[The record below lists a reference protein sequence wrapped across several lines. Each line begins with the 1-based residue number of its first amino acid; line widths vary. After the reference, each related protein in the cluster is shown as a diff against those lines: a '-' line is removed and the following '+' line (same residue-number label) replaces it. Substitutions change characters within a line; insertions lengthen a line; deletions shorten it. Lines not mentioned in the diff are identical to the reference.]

1 VKSSLPARIALVVA
15 LVFVGAA
22 AMAEDRPIPALTGRV
37 VDETGTLT
45 ADQKSALEGKL
56 QSFEQRKGTQMVVL
70 LTGTTFP
77 EPIESYSIR
86 VAEAWKIGRKGV
98 SDGIIIVVAKSDRT
112 MRLEVGY
119 GLEGVIPDAVA
130 RRLIDEV
137 FIPGFRQGDF
147 YAGLDAGID
156 RLIKVIDGEPLPEVK
171 VPERGRGDLRSFES
185 YFVVFLVGTLVF
197 GGLLRHL
204 FGRLPAALIVGGGIG
219 FLAWAIV
226 APLLIAV
233 FVGVIAF
240 VVTLSAGGVPG
251 GLGRGRY
258 GGGGFGGGGFGG
270 GGFGGGGGFSGGGGG
285 FGGGGA
291 SGRW

>member
-1 VKSSLPARIALVVA
+1 VKKSFLSQIALLAA
-15 LVFVGAA
+15 LLLVGAA
-22 AMAEDRPIPALTGRV
+22 VMAEDRPIPALTGRV

-45 ADQKSALEGKL
+45 ADQKGALEGKL
-56 QSFEQRKGTQMVVL
+56 QNFEQRKGSQIVVL

-98 SDGIIIVVAKSDRT
+98 SDGIVIVVAKSDRT

-137 FIPGFRQGDF
+137 FIPGFREGNF

-171 VPERGRGDLRSFES
+171 VSDRGKGDLRSLES
-185 YFVVFLVGTLVF
+185 YFVLFLVITLVF

-219 FLAWAIV
+219 LLAWAIV

-240 VVTLSAGGVPG
+240 LVTLSAGGVPG
-251 GLGRGRY
+251 GLGRGY
-258 GGGGFGGGGFGG
+258 GGGFGGGGFGG